1 MRQEHTCFAIS
12 ASLLPFL
19 QLRIPSDFNRSGVRK
34 RSGDGF
40 PVNVISHG
48 VFMEGS
54 FQKSCWGVTF
64 RALMGFAGIMCL
76 AYLFGTI

>member
-1 MRQEHTCFAIS
+1 M
-12 ASLLPFL
+12 L
-19 QLRIPSDFNRSGVRK
+19 RK

-40 PVNVISHG
+40 PVNVFSHG

-64 RALMGFAGIMCL
+64 RALMGFAGVMCL

>member
-1 MRQEHTCFAIS
+1 MQAAHACLPFEAF
-12 ASLLPFL
+12 LLPFL
-19 QLRIPSDFNRSGVRK
+19 QLRTVLDFNRSGVRK

>member
-1 MRQEHTCFAIS
+1 
-12 ASLLPFL
+12 LPFL
-19 QLRIPSDFNRSGVRK
+19 QLRSLPDFNKSSIRK

-40 PVNVISHG
+40 PCDVTSFG
-48 VFMEGS
+48 VSMEGS

-64 RALMGFAGIMCL
+64 RALMGFAGVMCL

>member
-1 MRQEHTCFAIS
+1 MQPVHACYAIC
-12 ASLLPFL
+12 AFLLPFL
-19 QLRIPSDFNRSGVRK
+19 QLRTGSDFNRSGVRK

-40 PVNVISHG
+40 PVNVFSHG

-64 RALMGFAGIMCL
+64 RALMGFAGVMCL